1 MCAQT
6 ARSLYREGHAAD
18 TLLGAFTFGSDN
30 AVSVFVNAHRGDAAE
45 VVRSVEH
52 ELAHRSLALDSD
64 FGAVQIALAMAM
76 IDRPNEPNWAS
87 WLADSVESSWAAYE
101 GFALQREA
109 WIGAIHGME
118 FPGPTQARYRDAAL
132 QYDLLCSAL
141 PNDLKPLWYI
151 FSRAVADYALN
162 FSLAGVRAQSLLT
175 PEGIRA
181 FLRDERR
188 RADSRLGR
196 LSTSIERHGFDN
208 VTLDRVRGAI
218 ASTHKRLGSFAADSV
233 QAYVESFLAVQDD
246 RRRYFVELERAI
258 TPLWYDCFTRTCP
271 ELPFDPVGA
280 ERARFLDEVRRDLGV
295 PVPRIGRNTEAP
307 WPHNADVYSV
317 QHVYRGRFDH
327 EATFPESDDSV
338 QMLRD
343 WAESPNVAAYA
354 IWAVG
359 STVCVLAFMDGP
371 NQSSE
376 YDPLR
381 VPAATRR
388 LGDGEHQT
396 MRLSGERFFITEAT
410 SRSIEAIASKVLGAL
425 HADDEA
431 SAIVSG
437 GEWISGDLV
446 HHEKYSTLVL
456 LLAALRKS
464 GCTEL
469 SLVLKTPEIVY
480 IATRDFVG
488 SPLLIELPTTLIGII
503 RAEDPSL
510 YEWFAEA
517 SVDRFHSND
526 DLSSWGYLFASMVLA
541 GALEPSLG
549 AEDRD

>member
-295 PVPRIGRNTEAP
+295 PVPRIGRNTEALP
-307 WPHNADVYSV
+307 YNMSIE
-317 QHVYRGRFDH
+317 G
-327 EATFPESDDSV
+327 DSTTR
-338 QMLRD
+338 QPSRNPTTRSRCF
-343 WAESPNVAAYA
+343 E
-354 IWAVG
+354 IG
-359 STVCVLAFMDGP
+359 
-371 NQSSE
+371 
-376 YDPLR
+376 LR
-381 VPAATRR
+381 VRTWLHTPSGQSAPLYVFWHSWMGRTNRPNMTHFEFPLR
-388 LGDGEHQT
+388 LGDLE
-396 MRLSGERFFITEAT
+396 MA
-410 SRSIEAIASKVLGAL
+410 SIRQCGSVVSDSSSPRPPPGPSK
-425 HADDEA
+425 
-431 SAIVSG
+431 
-437 GEWISGDLV
+437 
-446 HHEKYSTLVL
+446 
-456 LLAALRKS
+456 
-464 GCTEL
+464 
-469 SLVLKTPEIVY
+469 
-480 IATRDFVG
+480 
-488 SPLLIELPTTLIGII
+488 PLP
-503 RAEDPSL
+503 PK
-510 YEWFAEA
+510 F
-517 SVDRFHSND
+517 
-526 DLSSWGYLFASMVLA
+526 
-541 GALEPSLG
+541 
-549 AEDRD
+549 